1 MGALLE
7 PQGWRLAV
15 GMVGSRGEGG
25 CVVRRRRLAVVILKA
40 MAVRHCCSIKKE
52 EREGAWE
59 WGTGRRLVWWASL
72 APLTPSGHPV
82 SQGWY
87 VRREGGG
94 DDVYQR

>member
-52 EREGAWE
+52 EREGRGIGE
-59 WGTGRRLVWWASL
+59 
-72 APLTPSGHPV
+72 
-82 SQGWY
+82 
-87 VRREGGG
+87 REGGLSG
-94 DDVYQR
+94 GPRWHR